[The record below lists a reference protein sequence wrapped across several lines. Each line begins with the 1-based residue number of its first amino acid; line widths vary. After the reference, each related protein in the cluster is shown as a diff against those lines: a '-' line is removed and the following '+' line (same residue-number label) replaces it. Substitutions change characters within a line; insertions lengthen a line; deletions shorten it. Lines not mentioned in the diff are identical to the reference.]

1 MAKKKSKKKDFQL
14 TDEGLGEYI
23 FNSIIK
29 DVRDLKSQVI
39 DNIYSN
45 ERKALS
51 KPQDFLTK
59 INDFLKFWY
68 NYGKRTADLIES
80 QGVSNK
86 SVDNL
91 KYDYVKKFMFG
102 NYDFKSIL
110 LYVDGMIKHIYEE
123 KSYDKDKLND
133 FYKYTLKTAYG
144 MDEMNP
150 TSLLTDLEVNDNME
164 IPSDG
169 PEFDINMLSDYEI
182 FKENDYTDLFKAIEG
197 VVDFIG
203 QNKMKR
209 LFEIKKYLNNKL
221 LTSFAVKSIFDYI
234 EFSLYLY
241 AIRMYVVSRFLSGFV
256 DSGEKPDP
264 FSESVINEDD
274 VVGSFLKR
282 MVIFKLDIVQAHW
295 YGDSI
300 FASMDELN
308 VRSLDKTKFFKLFK
322 TFLDVHAIKYSDKPI
337 MNDAFIKEYSKYFK
351 DSQVFD
357 FFMKQNIPDSVDEY
371 YLKLKYL
378 IHVPNMGLLTSEK
391 PIHNHKTRFFDM
403 LIKMGCGSESLFDC
417 KKGSVLIYYFMKI
430 FLEQSVKNQLNRI
443 NTLACECPC
452 RSMIRPSDVTTVK
465 KLYSEMN
472 NFLSSF
478 YDELSFMCFRV
489 VQYLEN
495 KIFYY
500 EHEMKRTGLKKDD
513 TAEPENNLIRPVGQN
528 FDQIYWDDQSVF
540 NENSVFVHM
549 YPFYEN
555 MQLYYKYLHSLPEF
569 QELNLFTE
577 DFSDDVGNAV
587 DKTKETVQKGFD
599 GFIAWINSLWEKIRE
614 WFGNATVQ
622 GCFKWVKEHRSEFT
636 NHITETSCPSFTI
649 NNAHMYR
656 KLHNE
661 NSTELDFIQKI
672 ATEVKN
678 YLESGKDTKE
688 ADVIKFDDIIK
699 NYTGS
704 GKPLPPCIETLAT
717 SDVALA
723 KRVVKIA
730 LFYDREKTQNLFN
743 SSTTVNEAFVDKLEE
758 SLVETINGGE
768 ANASN
773 VKKYID
779 ICLHNVDT
787 SSYEAMRKLLN
798 DTSTTVK
805 NCIDSLKKRNI
816 NEAVSNYLNNN
827 SSFRYFQEEENEKNP
842 DPNVLTNGN
851 SSSGTTGNSSSG
863 NSQVNSQSSS
873 VSQSKNDQ
881 ANSDTKNTN
890 IDKSKEKLL
899 SMISNIIIGPTMLYL
914 STWIS
919 NQYKILTGVY
929 KTFPKSENK

>member
-357 FFMKQNIPDSVDEY
+357 FFMKQSIPDSIDEY

-417 KKGSVLIYYFMKI
+417 KKGAVLIYYFMKI

-452 RSMIRPSDVTTVK
+452 RSMIKPSDVTTVK

-472 NFLSSF
+472 NFLSGF
-478 YDELSFMCFRV
+478 YDELSFMCFKV

-569 QELNLFTE
+569 QELDLFTE

-622 GCFKWVKEHRSEFT
+622 GCFKWVKDHRSEFG

-649 NNAHMYR
+649 NNAHLYR

-661 NSTELDFIQKI
+661 NGTELDFIKNL
-672 ATEVKN
+672 TNEVKN
-678 YLESGKDTKE
+678 YLESGKDTEEQDK
-688 ADVIKFDDIIK
+688 KQFDDIIK
-699 NYTGS
+699 KYTGT
-704 GKPLPPCIETLAT
+704 GTDKPLPPCIETLAT

-730 LFYDREKTQNLFN
+730 LFYNREKTQALFN
-743 SSTTVNEAFVDKLEE
+743 NAKVDEAFVDNLEKT
-758 SLVETINGGE
+758 LVVNIEGGE
-768 ANASN
+768 AHAKE
-773 VKKYID
+773 VKTYID
-779 ICLHNVDT
+779 ICLDNVDT
-787 SSYEAMRKLLN
+787 TSYEAMRKLLN

-805 NCIDSLKKRNI
+805 NCIDALKKRNI

-827 SSFRYFQEEENEKNP
+827 SSFRYFQELDEQ
-842 DPNVLTNGN
+842 TQ
-851 SSSGTTGNSSSG
+851 SSSG
-863 NSQVNSQSSS
+863 NSILATGNKEENKNKVDSQSSD
-873 VSQSKNDQ
+873 VSPSDTNQVK
-881 ANSDTKNTN
+881 SDTKNTN

-899 SMISNIIIGPTMLYL
+899 SMISSIIIAPTMLYL

-929 KTFPKSENK
+929 KNLPKSENK

>member
-256 DSGEKPDP
+256 DRGEKPDP

-357 FFMKQNIPDSVDEY
+357 FFMKQSIPDSIDEY

-417 KKGSVLIYYFMKI
+417 KKGAVLIYYFMKI
-430 FLEQSVKNQLNRI
+430 FLEQSVKNQLSRI

-452 RSMIRPSDVTTVK
+452 RSMIKPSDVTTVK

-472 NFLSSF
+472 NFLSGF
-478 YDELSFMCFRV
+478 YDELSFMCFKV

-569 QELNLFTE
+569 QELGLFTE

-622 GCFKWVKEHRSEFT
+622 GCFKWVKDHRSEFG

-649 NNAHMYR
+649 NNAHLYR
-656 KLHNE
+656 RLHSE
-661 NSTELDFIQKI
+661 NGTELDFIKKL
-672 ATEVKN
+672 TDEVKN
-678 YLESGKDTKE
+678 YLESGQDTKE
-688 ADVIKFDDIIK
+688 QDEKTFDEIIK
-699 NYTGS
+699 NYAGPD
-704 GKPLPPCIETLAT
+704 KPLPLCIETLAT
-717 SDVALA
+717 SDVDLA

-730 LFYDREKTQNLFN
+730 LFYDKTKTTTLFSASKVDETFVDNLEKTLV
-743 SSTTVNEAFVDKLEE
+743 VNIE
-758 SLVETINGGE
+758 GGE
-768 ANASN
+768 AHAKE
-773 VKKYID
+773 VKTYID
-779 ICLHNVDT
+779 ICLDNVDT
-787 SSYEAMRKLLN
+787 TSYEAMRKLLN

-805 NCIDSLKKRNI
+805 NCIDALKKRNI
-816 NEAVSNYLNNN
+816 NEAVSSYLNNN
-827 SSFRYFQEEENEKNP
+827 SSFRYFQELNDPAQPSANEIQSSEKDPVSADSNKEENKNKI
-842 DPNVLTNGN
+842 D
-851 SSSGTTGNSSSG
+851 
-863 NSQVNSQSSS
+863 SQSSGVTPS
-873 VSQSKNDQ
+873 NNNPT
-881 ANSDTKNTN
+881 NSDTKKIN

-899 SMISNIIIGPTMLYL
+899 SMISSIIIAPTMLYL

-929 KTFPKSENK
+929 KNLPKSENK

>member
-357 FFMKQNIPDSVDEY
+357 FFMKQSIPDSVDEY

-378 IHVPNMGLLTSEK
+378 IHVPNMG
-391 PIHNHKTRFFDM
+391 F
-403 LIKMGCGSESLFDC
+403 CGSESLFDC
-417 KKGSVLIYYFMKI
+417 KKGAVLIYYFMKI
-430 FLEQSVKNQLNRI
+430 FLEQSVKNQLSRI

-472 NFLSSF
+472 NFLSGF
-478 YDELSFMCFRV
+478 YDELSFMCFKV

-500 EHEMKRTGLKKDD
+500 S
-513 TAEPENNLIRPVGQN
+513 
-528 FDQIYWDDQSVF
+528 W
-540 NENSVFVHM
+540 
-549 YPFYEN
+549 
-555 MQLYYKYLHSLPEF
+555 
-569 QELNLFTE
+569 
-577 DFSDDVGNAV
+577 
-587 DKTKETVQKGFD
+587 TK
-599 GFIAWINSLWEKIRE
+599 L
-614 WFGNATVQ
+614 
-622 GCFKWVKEHRSEFT
+622 
-636 NHITETSCPSFTI
+636 
-649 NNAHMYR
+649 
-656 KLHNE
+656 
-661 NSTELDFIQKI
+661 
-672 ATEVKN
+672 
-678 YLESGKDTKE
+678 
-688 ADVIKFDDIIK
+688 
-699 NYTGS
+699 
-704 GKPLPPCIETLAT
+704 
-717 SDVALA
+717 
-723 KRVVKIA
+723 
-730 LFYDREKTQNLFN
+730 
-743 SSTTVNEAFVDKLEE
+743 
-758 SLVETINGGE
+758 
-768 ANASN
+768 
-773 VKKYID
+773 
-779 ICLHNVDT
+779 
-787 SSYEAMRKLLN
+787 
-798 DTSTTVK
+798 
-805 NCIDSLKKRNI
+805 
-816 NEAVSNYLNNN
+816 
-827 SSFRYFQEEENEKNP
+827 
-842 DPNVLTNGN
+842 
-851 SSSGTTGNSSSG
+851 
-863 NSQVNSQSSS
+863 
-873 VSQSKNDQ
+873 
-881 ANSDTKNTN
+881 
-890 IDKSKEKLL
+890 
-899 SMISNIIIGPTMLYL
+899 
-914 STWIS
+914 
-919 NQYKILTGVY
+919 
-929 KTFPKSENK
+929 

>member
-357 FFMKQNIPDSVDEY
+357 FFMKQSIPDSIDEY

-417 KKGSVLIYYFMKI
+417 KKGAVLIYYFMKI

-452 RSMIRPSDVTTVK
+452 RSMIKPSDVTTVK

-472 NFLSSF
+472 NFLSGF
-478 YDELSFMCFRV
+478 YDELSFMCFKV

-569 QELNLFTE
+569 QELDLFTE

-622 GCFKWVKEHRSEFT
+622 GCFKWVKDHRSEFG

-649 NNAHMYR
+649 NNAHLYR

-661 NSTELDFIQKI
+661 NGTELDFIKNL
-672 ATEVKN
+672 TNEVKN
-678 YLESGKDTKE
+678 YLESGKDTEEQDK
-688 ADVIKFDDIIK
+688 KQFDDIIK
-699 NYTGS
+699 KYTGT
-704 GKPLPPCIETLAT
+704 GTDKPLPPCIETLAT

-730 LFYDREKTQNLFN
+730 LFYNREKTQALFN
-743 SSTTVNEAFVDKLEE
+743 NAKVDEAFVDNLEKT
-758 SLVETINGGE
+758 LVVNIEGGE
-768 ANASN
+768 AHAKE
-773 VKKYID
+773 VKTYID
-779 ICLHNVDT
+779 ICLDNVDT
-787 SSYEAMRKLLN
+787 TSYEAMRKLLN

-805 NCIDSLKKRNI
+805 NCIDTLKKRNI

-827 SSFRYFQEEENEKNP
+827 SSFRYFQELDEQ
-842 DPNVLTNGN
+842 TQ
-851 SSSGTTGNSSSG
+851 SSSG
-863 NSQVNSQSSS
+863 NSILATGNKEENKNKVDSQSSD
-873 VSQSKNDQ
+873 VSPSDTNQVK
-881 ANSDTKNTN
+881 SDTKNTN

-899 SMISNIIIGPTMLYL
+899 SMISSIIIAPTMLYL

-929 KTFPKSENK
+929 KNLPKSENK

>member
-357 FFMKQNIPDSVDEY
+357 FFMKQSIPDSVDEY

-417 KKGSVLIYYFMKI
+417 KKGAVLIYYFMKI
-430 FLEQSVKNQLNRI
+430 FLEQSVKNQLSRI

-472 NFLSSF
+472 NFLSGF
-478 YDELSFMCFRV
+478 YDELSFMCFKV

-569 QELNLFTE
+569 QELDLFTE

-622 GCFKWVKEHRSEFT
+622 GCFKWVKDHRSEFG

-649 NNAHMYR
+649 NNAHLYR

-661 NSTELDFIQKI
+661 NGTELDFIKNL
-672 ATEVKN
+672 TNEVKN
-678 YLESGKDTKE
+678 YLESGKDTEEQDKTQ
-688 ADVIKFDDIIK
+688 FDDIIK
-699 NYTGS
+699 KYTGT
-704 GKPLPPCIETLAT
+704 GTDKPLPPCIETLAT

-730 LFYDREKTQNLFN
+730 LFYNREKTQALFN
-743 SSTTVNEAFVDKLEE
+743 NAKVDEAFVDNLEKT
-758 SLVETINGGE
+758 LVVNIEGGE
-768 ANASN
+768 AHAKE
-773 VKKYID
+773 VKTYID
-779 ICLHNVDT
+779 ICLDNVDT
-787 SSYEAMRKLLN
+787 TSYEAMRKLLN

-805 NCIDSLKKRNI
+805 NCIDTLKKRNI

-827 SSFRYFQEEENEKNP
+827 SSFRYFQELDEQ
-842 DPNVLTNGN
+842 TQ
-851 SSSGTTGNSSSG
+851 SSSG
-863 NSQVNSQSSS
+863 NSILATGNKEENKNKVDSQSSD
-873 VSQSKNDQ
+873 VSPSDTNQVKN
-881 ANSDTKNTN
+881 NTKNTN

-899 SMISNIIIGPTMLYL
+899 SMISSIIIAPTMLYL

-929 KTFPKSENK
+929 KNLPKSENK

>member
-256 DSGEKPDP
+256 DRGEKPDP

-357 FFMKQNIPDSVDEY
+357 FFMKQSIPDSIDEY

-417 KKGSVLIYYFMKI
+417 KKGAVLIYYFMKI
-430 FLEQSVKNQLNRI
+430 FLEQSVKCQLNRI
-443 NTLACECPC
+443 NSLACECPC
-452 RSMIRPSDVTTVK
+452 HSMIKPSDVTTVK
-465 KLYSEMN
+465 KLYSEIN
-472 NFLSSF
+472 NFLSGF
-478 YDELSFMCFRV
+478 YDELSFMCFKV

-569 QELNLFTE
+569 QELGLFTE
-577 DFSDDVGNAV
+577 DVSDAM
-587 DKTKETVQKGFD
+587 DKAGETVTKFWD
-599 GFIAWINSLWEKIRE
+599 KFVAWINSLWEKIKE

-622 GCFKWVKEHRSEFT
+622 GCFKWVKEHSSAFDVL
-636 NHITETSCPSFTI
+636 NGSYAPNMTI
-649 NNAHMYR
+649 NNAHKY
-656 KLHNE
+656 KILKTE
-661 NSTELDFIQKI
+661 NGSSLDFIKEI
-672 ATEVKN
+672 ATKTKN
-678 YLESGKDTKE
+678 FLASGKDDNKDETFLNQVLSDYVG
-688 ADVIKFDDIIK
+688 ADKA
-699 NYTGS
+699 
-704 GKPLPPCIETLAT
+704 LPKSFIDLMET
-717 SDVALA
+717 DVALA
-723 KRVVKIA
+723 KRVGRLVIFYEKNNDVNTLFSTEKIT
-730 LFYDREKTQNLFN
+730 EEM
-743 SSTTVNEAFVDKLEE
+743 VEKLEKD
-758 SLVETINGGE
+758 LVVTIEGGNNNAGNVRDYVQKCI
-768 ANASN
+768 ANIN
-773 VKKYID
+773 LD
-779 ICLHNVDT
+779 
-787 SSYEAMRKLLN
+787 SYEAMRKLLN
-798 DTSTTVK
+798 ETSTAIK
-805 NCIDSLKKRNI
+805 ASIDAIGKRSI

-827 SSFRYFQEEENEKNP
+827 SYFRYILEGENTPPASDEG
-842 DPNVLTNGN
+842 GN
-851 SSSGTTGNSSSG
+851 TGGDDTEGGASAGT
-863 NSQVNSQSSS
+863 SS
-873 VSQSKNDQ
+873 VVSNAPKATTQETLNK
-881 ANSDTKNTN
+881 
-890 IDKSKEKLL
+890 IDKSKEKVLRNLL
-899 SMISNIIIGPTMLYL
+899 TVLIMPTLSYL

-929 KTFPKSENK
+929 KNLPKSENKK